1 MRHNF
6 TEFRQAA
13 IANSLRECQLFSGV
27 PEEDLE
33 RIASFV
39 VPKHLEKGDY
49 LFREGAVAEGFY
61 VVQSGSINV
70 HRMSMTGKEQVIC
83 VFHAGQSFAEAA
95 LAGKEGY
102 PANARAIES
111 STILLVPKT
120 DFTELLGK
128 RPELALRMLGAM
140 SHHLRVIVTLV
151 DDLRLKD
158 VETRLANWLLKR
170 CPRPFSPTVIQLDR
184 TKRVLAAELG
194 TASET
199 LSRTFAKF
207 RADKLIKVAGKA
219 ITITRPLEL
228 ERLLRRNLGETI
240 KQVGPAR
247 QGEAPAELPFP
258 SVPRKPGRS
267 LALPK
272 CSPPL

>member
-1 MRHNF
+1 MRHNLN
-6 TEFRQAA
+6 ELRRLG

-33 RIASFV
+33 QIVSFV
-39 VPKHLEKGDY
+39 VPKQLQKGDY
-49 LFREGAVAEGFY
+49 LFREGGVAEGFY
-61 VVQSGSINV
+61 VVQSGAINV
-70 HRMSMTGKEQVIC
+70 HRVSMAGKEQVIC
-83 VFHAGQSFAEAA
+83 VFLRGQSFAEAA

-102 PANARAIES
+102 PANARALEA
-111 STILLVPKT
+111 STILMVPKA
-120 DFTELLGK
+120 DFTELLRR

-140 SHHLRVIVTLV
+140 SQHLRTIVTLV

-170 CPRPFSPTVIQLDR
+170 CKRPFIPTVIELNC

-207 RADKLIKVAGKA
+207 RADKFIKVAGKI
-219 ITITRPLEL
+219 ITVPKPMEL
-228 ERLLRRNLGETI
+228 ERLLRRNLGE
-240 KQVGPAR
+240 A
-247 QGEAPAELPFP
+247 
-258 SVPRKPGRS
+258 
-267 LALPK
+267 
-272 CSPPL
+272 